1 MTDLAAIAAWDA
13 LDPFV
18 RELAQMLANKRNGGL
33 GDVFMDGRHN
43 PTPTE
48 IRDAQRFVD
57 DHAARLA
64 EALAEAAENNL
75 ALAALAE
82 TNRKQIHAA
91 EAQVAA
97 LVEKLTHWHERYMVD
112 ECSPEK
118 CGTAALLS
126 DLAPA
131 AAKHDAEVLARTL
144 TVVETTLVDY
154 GINEPTCGIHAWRCE
169 HPDRYPDYC
178 KCLADLMSALREK
191 LLGAV
196 PDKLEVEGGQE

>member
-1 MTDLAAIAAWDA
+1 MTDLAAIAARHTGEHGCYGDTHPGII
-13 LDPFV
+13 DPGPAVFV
-18 RELAQMLANKRNGGL
+18 PGGA
-33 GDVFMDGRHN
+33 
-43 PTPTE
+43 PCE
-48 IRDAQRFVD
+48 Y
-57 DHAARLA
+57 ARLA